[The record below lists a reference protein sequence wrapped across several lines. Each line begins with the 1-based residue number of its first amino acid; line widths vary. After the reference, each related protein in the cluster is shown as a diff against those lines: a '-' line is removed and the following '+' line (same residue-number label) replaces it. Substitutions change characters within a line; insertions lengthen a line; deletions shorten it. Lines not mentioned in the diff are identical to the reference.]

1 MRYANQF
8 KYQMTTYIAA
18 ALMLLFTLG
27 ACNQGLD
34 NTGSFRVML
43 HDNPGD
49 FDEVWIEVLRVE
61 VNNLDDEGSG
71 WTVIS
76 EPGESYD
83 LLKLVNGNQA
93 VLADT
98 ELEEGTY
105 RQIRLILGNNN
116 YVMTDGQQHGLMT
129 PSAQQTGVKL
139 NIDAE
144 IVAGITYTLGLDFN
158 VDQSIVKRG
167 NAPVAQPYLLKP
179 VIRAYAQAETGIISG
194 VVNPYVEGTMV
205 STEVDGEEVSAF
217 VEEETGAFQLIGL
230 PAETYDI
237 TVDAGEDY
245 DPVTVEDIEVVAGE
259 TTDVG
264 VIDLPED
271 GNDNDEED

>member
-1 MRYANQF
+1 MKTMRHMNQF
-8 KYQMTTYIAA
+8 KRHITSTVA
-18 ALMLLFTLG
+18 ALLLLFGLS
-27 ACNQGLD
+27 ACDQGVD
-34 NTGSFRVML
+34 NMGTMRVVM

-49 FDEVWIEVLRVE
+49 FEEVWVQVLRVE
-61 VNNLDDEGSG
+61 VNNLADEDSG

-76 EPGESYD
+76 EPNESYD
-83 LLKLVNGNQA
+83 LLQLVNGNQA

-98 ELEEGTY
+98 ELETGTY
-105 RQIRLILGNNN
+105 RQIRLILGDDN
-116 YVMTDGQQHGLMT
+116 YVVIDGETHGLKT
-129 PSAQQTGVKL
+129 PSAQQSGLKL

-144 IVAGITYTLGLDFN
+144 ILPGITYTLGLDFN
-158 VDQSIVKRG
+158 VDKSIVDRG

-194 VVNPYVEGTMV
+194 TVEPYVEGTVV
-205 STEVDGEEVSAF
+205 STEVGGEEVSAF
-217 VEEETGAFQLIGL
+217 VEEETGEFKLMGL
-230 PAETYDI
+230 PAGFYVI

-264 VIDLPED
+264 VIDLE
-271 GNDNDEED
+271 NDVQE